1 MKVINMEM
9 DNIERAGELTN
20 TLELHEVMWKWVND
34 LLIEPQGTWAGG
46 DQPSVGR

>member
-20 TLELHEVMWKWVND
+20 TLELHEVMWNWIND
-34 LLIEPQGTWAGG
+34 LLIEPQGTRAGS
-46 DQPSVGR
+46 DQASICR